1 MKGFENMVIQKD
13 YKVFYQT
20 NNEKAWL
27 GPAKV
32 LDVDKN
38 WILIAGN
45 GDIKKVP
52 KCNVKLNVK
61 VRNEGKEIEEDKEAQ
76 VIANGPCPTD

>member
-1 MKGFENMVIQKD
+1 
-13 YKVFYQT
+13 VFYQT
-20 NNEKAWL
+20 SNEKAWL

-38 WILIAGN
+38 WIFVAGN
-45 GDIKKVP
+45 GEMKKIP

-61 VRNEGKEIEEDKEAQ
+61 VNNEEEEKEEEGQ
-76 VIANGPCPTD
+76 VIANGSVPTDQ